1 MKISKNEVRH
11 VTDLARL
18 TLSNEELEAMTS
30 QLDTILS
37 YVDKL
42 EELDTSA
49 VEPTTHVLSVTNAFR
64 EDRVTD
70 SLSREESLANAP
82 LHNNESFQVPKII

>member
-18 TLSNEELEAMTS
+18 TLSNEELEVMTS